1 MYYTRTSSTIIAR
14 GVSITASQFNIQRS
28 IRNSRYQFLLRSLFP
43 YSKSPFVPVI
53 ERYSIPARIR
63 IIFHLSTL
71 KLLPYLYPFPL
82 PGGKREPSKETR
94 DLPSFNAFRRSVSI
108 GWNHVLSLSVGERR
122 LIETEQSDYQFLARS
137 RARSVREGRRET
149 IPSRFAEGVVWD
161 GGGGLAPFIL
171 RLSIRIQYMVPALPV
186 GDKGVISAHRG
197 GHNCP

>member
-94 DLPSFNAFRRSVSI
+94 DLPSFNARRSISI
-108 GWNHVLSLSVGERR
+108 SLSVWVSR